1 MKEKLMTKNH
11 LNIKLFKLPDLKKNT
26 VQPYVLLMNT
36 QYSNQML
43 PFLNAGIAGS
53 ILQQHKFLSVII
65 REPSRFCYFFCSY
78 CTDGYCTA
86 FRSNYPNQMF
96 ATFQF
101 KTRLS
106 PQDLFS
112 CKIVQG
118 PCAKKAEVGGLDL
131 LGISF
136 GIF

>member
-53 ILQQHKFLSVII
+53 IL
-65 REPSRFCYFFCSY
+65 
-78 CTDGYCTA
+78 
-86 FRSNYPNQMF
+86 
-96 ATFQF
+96 
-101 KTRLS
+101 
-106 PQDLFS
+106 
-112 CKIVQG
+112 
-118 PCAKKAEVGGLDL
+118 
-131 LGISF
+131 
-136 GIF
+136 